1 MDLRFDRIDTPF
13 AITKVD
19 ADGVMYY
26 DIYAIEDDLSV
37 LNGKPIT
44 NKEWLQVVDF
54 FKELNAGG
62 FYHTDLPANLYFKRT
77 ASGKLKMT
85 VLDFDFFEEYKFD
98 MESLRHIENELM
110 RFGVKEGP
118 SIAVYD

>member
-54 FKELNAGG
+54 FK
-62 FYHTDLPANLYFKRT
+62 
-77 ASGKLKMT
+77 
-85 VLDFDFFEEYKFD
+85 
-98 MESLRHIENELM
+98 
-110 RFGVKEGP
+110 
-118 SIAVYD
+118 